1 MGSQD
6 DWATNVILAVKEKR
20 EECYHLEI
28 LKKKKKKKKK
38 KAKKRGREKE
48 ELKPSSEKD
57 SLLRF
62 WLKEIASWDFRLTQ
76 PKIEFGRSPYRD
88 LKIAKCM
95 ILIIIF

>member
-1 MGSQD
+1 MLSFGNS
-6 DWATNVILAVKEKR
+6 KE
-20 EECYHLEI
+20 EEEEEEEE
-28 LKKKKKKKKK
+28 
-38 KAKKRGREKE
+38 KKRGREKE

>member
-1 MGSQD
+1 MLSFGNSK
-6 DWATNVILAVKEKR
+6 KE
-20 EECYHLEI
+20 EEEEEEEKKE
-28 LKKKKKKKKK
+28 KKKKK
-38 KAKKRGREKE
+38 REREKE

-76 PKIEFGRSPYRD
+76 PKIEFGRSSDRD

-95 ILIIIF
+95 ILIISF